1 MKETK
6 VNIGIIL
13 LVVIHFLIL
22 NVISNLDIFIT
33 LSDVQYYSLMYG
45 MVIFIAILSIL
56 LFVKS
61 GKGRV
66 YGKFHFRWT
75 YLGALFLS
83 LILFF
88 IWSYMTSLIFPMTR
102 NGTAVL
108 QDAAA
113 LTGPAYILV
122 RMIAPIIVA
131 PFQEEFLY
139 RGLVMTALERYKS
152 FGLDL
157 LVSSSLFSLTHVLQH
172 GWVTSD
178 FVLYFG
184 TGIILGALFRYT
196 RSIYWS
202 IVAHVLWNTFVVV
215 VGILV
220 FGY

>member
-13 LVVIHFLIL
+13 LVVTHFLIL

-45 MVIFIAILSIL
+45 MVISIALLSIF

-61 GKGRV
+61 GKGRI

-102 NGTAVL
+102 NTDSALRG
-108 QDAAA
+108 AAE
-113 LTGPAYILV
+113 LTGGAYVLV
-122 RMIAPIIVA
+122 RIMVPLIIA

-139 RGLVMTALERYKS
+139 HGLVMTSLERYKF

-172 GWVTSD
+172 GWTTTD
-178 FVLYFG
+178 FVFYLG
-184 TGIILGALFRYT
+184 AGMILGALFRYT
-196 RSIYWS
+196 KSIYWS

-215 VGILV
+215 VSILV